1 MPRSAGSPT
10 TIFGDFEWDPV
21 KEARNIRDRDLD
33 FETAS
38 HIWDASV
45 VEKIDARKDYGEVRI
60 LAFGKVNRRLMAVLF
75 TWRGTR
81 RRIISARKANR
92 REQRRFE
99 AELDAASL

>member
-1 MPRSAGSPT
+1 MPRSAGSAT

-21 KEARNIRDRDLD
+21 KEARNIRERDLD

-38 HIWDASV
+38 YIWDARV

-60 LAFGKVNRRLMAVLF
+60 LAFGKVNGRLMAVLF
-75 TWRGTR
+75 TWRGAR
-81 RRIISARKANR
+81 RGTVSARKANR

-99 AELDAASL
+99 AGLDAASH